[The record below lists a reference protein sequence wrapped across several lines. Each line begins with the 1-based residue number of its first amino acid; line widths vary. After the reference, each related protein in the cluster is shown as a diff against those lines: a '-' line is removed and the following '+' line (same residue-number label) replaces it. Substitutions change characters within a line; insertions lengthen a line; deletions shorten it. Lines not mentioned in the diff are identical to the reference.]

1 MDSARTVLVPMDFSE
16 ASVAAFR
23 CALSLHGAPGTTIV
37 ALHVLDPACVDFV
50 VELGYAMPA
59 EVAAKAKTHAEQR
72 LGRLTGI
79 EIPEG
84 VEVQRVVVH
93 GPPLAEILKLARE
106 LAADLVVLGVAA
118 LVGALAEAVVRGA
131 PCPVLVIHGAGE
143 EALSPPEPSQT
154 DAPSGAPSAL

>member
-16 ASVAAFR
+16 ASVSAFR
-23 CALSLHGAPGTTIV
+23 CALTLHGAPGTTIV
-37 ALHVLDPACVDFV
+37 ALHALDPDRLDFV

-59 EVAAKAKTHAEQR
+59 EVAAKARVHAEQR
-72 LGRLTGI
+72 IARLTGI

-84 VEVQRVVVH
+84 VEVQRVVVD

-106 LAADLVVLGVAA
+106 LAADVVVLGVAA
-118 LVGALAEAVVRGA
+118 LVGSLAESIVRGA
-131 PCPVLVIHGAGE
+131 PCPVLVIHGSGE
-143 EALSPPEPSQT
+143 EALSPPEPSAS